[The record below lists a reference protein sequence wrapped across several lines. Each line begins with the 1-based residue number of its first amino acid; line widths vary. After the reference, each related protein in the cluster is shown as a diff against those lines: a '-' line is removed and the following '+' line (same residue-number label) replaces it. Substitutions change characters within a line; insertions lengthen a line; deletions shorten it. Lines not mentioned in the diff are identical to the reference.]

1 MPSKTSEILAQLKP
15 SRIIIPIL
23 IGLGV
28 ASYMLYSAITEEKFE
43 QVVSGMGEYVWQDVN
58 NNEVKEK
65 QEFVKSTEGQG
76 NYIRI
81 TYREALKTID
91 WTWYSTLWLI
101 VAVLSMFVRDLSY
114 MYRIRVLTEEKISWR
129 KSFDVIMLWEFASA
143 VSPSAVGGSAVAM
156 FIVNREGISMGRS
169 TAIVLVTSLLDEL
182 FFVVMVP
189 IVFLTVGIDNLFP
202 DFSNVGLKNFAATGI
217 NLFFTSYFLILLYS
231 VIISWAIFIR
241 PRGFKWLLI
250 KICSFPFLRKWRYSA
265 VETGNE
271 IIAASIELK
280 DKPASFWLKAT
291 AATFFSWT
299 GRYWVT
305 NFIIMAFFPVSDH
318 LLIYARQLIMWVI
331 MLISPTPGGSGL
343 AEFAFSGFIGEFI
356 KTAGLIGSIALV
368 WRLISYYPYLFI
380 GAIILPRW
388 LKRVY
393 KKEKGATILQ

>member
-1 MPSKTSEILAQLKP
+1 
-15 SRIIIPIL
+15 
-23 IGLGV
+23 
-28 ASYMLYSAITEEKFE
+28 MLYSAITEEKFE
-43 QVVSGMGEYVWQDVN
+43 QVVHGAGSYVWQDLN
-58 NNEVKEK
+58 NDEK
-65 QEFVKSTEGQG
+65 KDKAEFLLKGEGEG
-76 NYIRI
+76 NFIRI
-81 TYREALKTID
+81 TYRESLKTID
-91 WTWYSTLWLI
+91 WTWYSTLWLL

-114 MYRIRVLTEEKISWR
+114 MYRIRVLTEDKISWR

-169 TAIVLVTSLLDEL
+169 TAIVLITSLLDEL

-189 IVFLTVGIDNLFP
+189 VVFLAVGIDSLFP
-202 DFSNVGLKNFAATGI
+202 DFSNVGLEQFTTTGI

-231 VIISWAIFIR
+231 VIISWAIFIK

-250 KICSFPFLRKWRYSA
+250 KICSLPFLRKWRYSA

-271 IIAASIELK
+271 IMLASEELK
-280 DKPASFWLKAT
+280 DKPFLFWFKAS

-305 NFIIMAFFPVSDH
+305 NFIILAFFPVSDH

-393 KKEKGATILQ
+393 KKKE